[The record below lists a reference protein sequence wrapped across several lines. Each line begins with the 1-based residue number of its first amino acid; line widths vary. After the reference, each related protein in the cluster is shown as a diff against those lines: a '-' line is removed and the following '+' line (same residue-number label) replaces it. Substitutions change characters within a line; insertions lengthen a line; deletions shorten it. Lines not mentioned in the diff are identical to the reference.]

1 MHKWGVEAP
10 GKAFGERWTWHFG
23 GPVVVRRVAVARQRV
38 LGEGLHQ
45 PVELGTEASLAE
57 VRAGVE

>member
-10 GKAFGERWTWHFG
+10 GKSFGERWTWYFG

-45 PVELGTEASLAE
+45 PVELGTEPSLAE